1 MGRLTPLPF
10 WPPRSFLVGKVSL
23 TSRMRNMWSL
33 SCIWAG
39 LRLSF
44 HLSFCY
50 GISVHRGWTP
60 FAQPG
65 TQISPASPPPY
76 VCMCVCVCVCVCT
89 RTCVH
94 AQSCMTPC
102 SPMDCTLPGQAPL
115 SMGFPRQNTRVG
127 CHFLTQGLNL
137 CLWCLLMLACGFFT
151 PVPPGKPH
159 YHWTISLMN
168 FPEYF
173 CLFPR
178 K

>member
-76 VCMCVCVCVCVCT
+76 VCMCVCVCVCARAHACT
-89 RTCVH
+89 LSRVWLLAVPWTVPCQARLLCPWDFPGKILEWVAISWPRDWTCVSGVSLCWH
-94 AQSCMTPC
+94 ADS
-102 SPMDCTLPGQAPL
+102 LPL
-115 SMGFPRQNTRVG
+115 
-127 CHFLTQGLNL
+127 CHLGSLTITE
-137 CLWCLLMLACGFFT
+137 LL
-151 PVPPGKPH
+151 V
-159 YHWTISLMN
+159 
-168 FPEYF
+168 
-173 CLFPR
+173 
-178 K
+178 